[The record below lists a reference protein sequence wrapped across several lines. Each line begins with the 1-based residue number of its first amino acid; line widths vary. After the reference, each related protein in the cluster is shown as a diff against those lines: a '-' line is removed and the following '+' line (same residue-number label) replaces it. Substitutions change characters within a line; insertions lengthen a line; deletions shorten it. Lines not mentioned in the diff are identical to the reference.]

1 MIKNFILYLI
11 KLTRFYVHQPK
22 ILRSLQNLKIKRVFD
37 VGAHEGETIEY
48 LIKLKKIEKIYC
60 FEPQATPFKKL
71 RSKYNKYKNI
81 KLNQIAF
88 SNNKKMKKF
97 YINDLSDTSTFSKIN
112 KTSKWLKI
120 KNIILN
126 KKDSIIKT
134 ITIKTSTLDE
144 YFRNK
149 NIGTLDLLKIDTEG
163 HELEVLEGS
172 KKAIKNGKIRY
183 ILIEL
188 HSSNM
193 YKNYSKKKIEMFLAK
208 NNFKLLNTFQFPFH
222 TFTDNLYVY
231 KK

>member
-193 YKNYSKKKIEMFLAK
+193 YKNYSKKK
-208 NNFKLLNTFQFPFH
+208 N
-222 TFTDNLYVY
+222 
-231 KK
+231 

>member
-1 MIKNFILYLI
+1 MIKNLILYLI

-22 ILRSLQNLKIKRVFD
+22 ILRSLQSLKIKKVFD

-48 LIKLKKIEKIYC
+48 LIKLKKIKKIYC
-60 FEPQATPFKKL
+60 FEPQNIPFRKL
-71 RSKYNKYKNI
+71 RSKYSKCKNI
-81 KLNQIAF
+81 TLSQIAF
-88 SNNKKMKKF
+88 SNNKKKKKF
-97 YINDLSDTSTFSKIN
+97 FINDLSDTSTFSKIN

-120 KNIILN
+120 KNFILN

-134 ITIKTSTLDE
+134 INLKTSTLDE
-144 YFRNK
+144 YFRDK
-149 NIGTLDLLKIDTEG
+149 KIGAVDLLKIDTEG

-172 KKAIKNGKIRY
+172 KNTIKKGKIRY

-193 YKNYSKKKIEMFLAK
+193 YKNYSKKKIEIFLER